1 VLNHLRNSKPD
12 KIGLKSGKIVKIG
25 WNRLK
30 SRFHCRF
37 NDFARRKLNTIQE
50 PRVDRLLDIPN
61 QMQFI
66 ILSSPNQSVFSLL
79 FTVHI
84 HCSRIKTSSSEIPK
98 LKTQNSK
105 SSLRIPQWLGVS
117 DSRSRNLFLS
127 ANNQPPSTSTTALA
141 SRPWSSP
148 VFSSLHQ
155 SSPWEPESTQQQRRL
170 SSLH

>member
-1 VLNHLRNSKPD
+1 MLNRLRNLKPG

-148 VFSSLHQ
+148 VFSSLHRENQ
-155 SSPWEPESTQQQRRL
+155 SPHNNNGVSPVFTR
-170 SSLH
+170 